1 MKSIVGNNGTQLFSP
16 LPLALA
22 RDEKM
27 SCRRGE
33 EGKATRTHRVTMGV
47 RAGSVLVSS
56 LVLSPE
62 SVPEAGASPPPPPPA
77 AEPPSAV
84 NGTHMGENVIQ
95 ALYKR
100 YTEQVRRLTQSLLI
114 RDVGHDCRNAGPNI
128 EPTLK
133 DHSAA
138 MKPLNFR

>member
-16 LPLALA
+16 LPLAPA
-22 RDEKM
+22 QDEKM

-62 SVPEAGASPPPPPPA
+62 SVPEEGASPPPPPPPPA

-84 NGTHMGENVIQ
+84 NGNTHGR
-95 ALYKR
+95 KR
-100 YTEQVRRLTQSLLI
+100 YTGVIQ
-114 RDVGHDCRNAGPNI
+114 
-128 EPTLK
+128 TL
-133 DHSAA
+133 
-138 MKPLNFR
+138 